1 MNRPRHSGNDSS
13 YRWVGAFVVLGR
25 AFERSRIGAHAG
37 EEEDIIVKR
46 IVCALL
52 TSGVILLAQA
62 GKTASKPVV
71 KAELA
76 LFDGRSLAGWHQ
88 EGEAKWRVAGG
99 AIVAD
104 ASGDGWLR
112 SDKAYTNFVLSIE
125 YRNSP
130 KGNSGVF
137 LRATKETKPTEQ
149 CNPVDAYEFQINNE
163 DAKYATGSVEDVI
176 QRLVAVNPAP
186 NQWHKVE
193 ITVRGNHI
201 AATLDSQKVLD
212 GSDSKL
218 KSGYIGLQH
227 HKDMKIE
234 FRRIRISD
242 LAPDR

>member
-1 MNRPRHSGNDSS
+1 MKRMLCVFLTG
-13 YRWVGAFVVLGR
+13 GVV
-25 AFERSRIGAHAG
+25 
-37 EEEDIIVKR
+37 
-46 IVCALL
+46 
-52 TSGVILLAQA
+52 LLAQA
-62 GKTASKPVV
+62 GKPPAKQ
-71 KAELA
+71 AEKGGVS
-76 LFDGRSLAGWHQ
+76 LFDGKSLAGWHQ
-88 EGEAKWRVAGG
+88 EGQAKWRVEGG

-104 ASGDGWLR
+104 ASGDGWLQ
-112 SDKAYTNFVLSIE
+112 SGKVYSNFVLSLE

-137 LRATKETKPTEQ
+137 LRATKETKPAEQ

-176 QRLVAVNPAP
+176 QRLVTINPAS

-193 ITVRGNHI
+193 ITVRGNNI
-201 AATLDSQKVLD
+201 AATLDGQKVLD

-234 FRRIRISD
+234 FRGIGISG
-242 LAPDR
+242 LGANR

>member
-1 MNRPRHSGNDSS
+1 MKRMLC
-13 YRWVGAFVVLGR
+13 AF
-25 AFERSRIGAHAG
+25 
-37 EEEDIIVKR
+37 
-46 IVCALL
+46 L
-52 TSGVILLAQA
+52 TSGVVLLAQA
-62 GKTASKPVV
+62 GKTPAKQ
-71 KAELA
+71 AEKGGVS
-76 LFDGRSLAGWHQ
+76 LFDGKSLAGWHQ
-88 EGEAKWRVAGG
+88 EGQAKWRVAGG

-112 SDKAYTNFVLSIE
+112 SDKVYSNFALSLE

-130 KGNSGVF
+130 KGNSGIF
-137 LRATKETKPTEQ
+137 LRATKETKPAEQ

-176 QRLVAVNPAP
+176 QRLVTINPAP

-193 ITVRGNHI
+193 ITVRGNNI
-201 AATLDSQKVLD
+201 SATLDGQKVLD

-234 FRRIRISD
+234 FRGIGISS
-242 LAPDR
+242 LGANR